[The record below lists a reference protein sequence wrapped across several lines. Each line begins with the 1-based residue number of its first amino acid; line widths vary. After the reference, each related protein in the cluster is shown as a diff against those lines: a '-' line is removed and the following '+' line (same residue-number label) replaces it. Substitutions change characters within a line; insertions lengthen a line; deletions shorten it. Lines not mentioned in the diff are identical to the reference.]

1 MKESSRKLLEETVNV
16 IKQLETNEYTRELA
30 VLNGNTIG
38 RHIRHILDLFECLI
52 ESCKHSEL
60 NYDLRKRNPEI
71 ENSIKSAISK
81 INRIAEEIEE
91 LNLRQKLKLTQTI
104 NNSLCEFETEVGREL
119 LYNLQ
124 HTVHHLTI
132 IRIGIEQNF
141 PLTQIP
147 INFGVAYST
156 RQYIQNCEA

>member
-16 IKQLETNEYTRELA
+16 IKQLKTNEYTRELA

-38 RHIRHILDLFECLI
+38 KHIRHILDLFECLI

-60 NYDLRKRNPEI
+60 NYDYRKRNPDI
-71 ENSIKSAISK
+71 ENSIASAISK
-81 INRIAEEIEE
+81 MNGIAKEIEE
-91 LNLRQKLKLTQTI
+91 LNLVQKLKLTQHI
-104 NNSLCEFETEVGREL
+104 NNSVCEFETEVGREL
-119 LYNLQ
+119 LYNLE

-141 PLTQIP
+141 PMIQIP

-156 RQYIQNCEA
+156 RQYIESCEA